1 MMAYE
6 TLTYR
11 VLKEE
16 NGFEI
21 RQYDPYVIMKVKGES
36 NKGFGVLFDY
46 ISGSNAKNQKIK
58 MTVPVLT
65 DVEASDYIAF
75 TMPKAVHGDAPA
87 PINPDVQIVPI
98 PAKTYLATRFKGS
111 IRHAGRA
118 VEALREYAQAKS
130 LRLIGEPVLLRYQGP
145 FMPNFLKDNDV
156 MIEIEP

>member
-1 MMAYE
+1 M
-6 TLTYR
+6 
-11 VLKEE
+11 LKEE

-36 NKGFGVLFDY
+36 NRGFGVLFDY

-75 TMPKAVHGDAPA
+75 TMPKAVSGDAPS
-87 PINPDVQIVPI
+87 PSNPNVQIVPI

-111 IRHAGRA
+111 MRHAGRA
-118 VEALREYAQAKS
+118 VEALKEYAKTKA
-130 LRLIGEPVLLRYQGP
+130 LRLIGEPLLLRYQGP

>member
-1 MMAYE
+1 MAYE
-6 TLTYR
+6 TLSYR

-21 RQYDPYVIMKVKGES
+21 RQYDPYVIMKVKGQS
-36 NKGFGVLFDY
+36 NQGFGVLFDY

-75 TMPKAVHGDAPA
+75 TMPKTVSGDVPA
-87 PINPDVQIVPI
+87 PMNQNVQIIPI
-98 PAKTYLATRFKGS
+98 PAKTYLAMRFKGS
-111 IRHAGRA
+111 MRHAGNA
-118 VEALREYAQAKS
+118 TEALRAYAKQSS

-156 MIEIEP
+156 IIEIEA